1 MMLSRGHRFCSI
13 FRSLLV
19 ALCLTGLVSGC
30 AVAPREE
37 LGGAQRIVAR
47 AYSLGA
53 DHLATEH
60 YQVAYEA
67 LKRGEAHL
75 NAGEYEQARSAF
87 AIADHFARVAIQAAQ
102 EEQDRLERE
111 LKAKEE
117 AAERRRQLEA
127 RQEEASLSQDSPKSA
142 TRPRR
147 APEAK
152 PAPEPPPEPEPEK
165 VSHYDVQEG
174 DTLWLIASRPEVYG
188 DPLLW
193 PVLYRANRDQI
204 KDPRRVYEGQTL
216 EVPRN
221 MTDADLDEAREQARQ
236 SEIFPIGQLLPLP
249 SSIK

>member
-1 MMLSRGHRFCSI
+1 MVVPPQRHMFCSVV
-13 FRSLLV
+13 RSLLV
-19 ALCLTGLVSGC
+19 AVSLMGLVSGC

-53 DHLATEH
+53 DHLATQH
-60 YQVAYEA
+60 YQKAYEA
-67 LKRGEAHL
+67 LKRGEALL

-87 AIADHFARVAIQAAQ
+87 AIADHFARVSIQAAQ
-102 EEQDRLERE
+102 EEQDRLEKE
-111 LKAKEE
+111 LKAREE
-117 AAERRRQLEA
+117 AERRRQLEA
-127 RQEEASLSQDSPKSA
+127 SQEKAATSPAPPKSA
-142 TRPRR
+142 QKAR
-147 APEAK
+147 APETR

-165 VSHYDVQEG
+165 VSRYDVQEG
-174 DTLWLIASRPEVYG
+174 DTLWLISIRPEVYG

-221 MTDADLDEAREQARQ
+221 MTEAELEEAREQARQ
-236 SEIFPIGQLLPLP
+236 SEIFPIGQLLPQ
-249 SSIK
+249 SSNK

>member
-1 MMLSRGHRFCSI
+1 MIVHSQRHMFCSVV
-13 FRSLLV
+13 RSLLV
-19 ALCLTGLVSGC
+19 AVSLIGLMSGC
-30 AVAPREE
+30 AVAPHEE

-53 DHLATEH
+53 DHLATQH
-60 YQVAYEA
+60 YQEAYEA

-102 EEQDRLERE
+102 EEQDRLEKE
-111 LKAKEE
+111 LKAREE
-117 AAERRRQLEA
+117 AERRRQLEA
-127 RQEEASLSQDSPKSA
+127 SQEEASPPHDPPKSA
-142 TRPRR
+142 TKPR
-147 APEAK
+147 APQTQPA
-152 PAPEPPPEPEPEK
+152 APEPPPEPEPEK
-165 VSHYDVQEG
+165 VSRYDVQEG
-174 DTLWLIASRPEVYG
+174 DTLWLIAIRPEVYG

-221 MTDADLDEAREQARQ
+221 MSEADLEEAREQARQ
-236 SEIFPIGQLLPLP
+236 SEIFPIGQLLPQ
-249 SSIK
+249 SSSKK